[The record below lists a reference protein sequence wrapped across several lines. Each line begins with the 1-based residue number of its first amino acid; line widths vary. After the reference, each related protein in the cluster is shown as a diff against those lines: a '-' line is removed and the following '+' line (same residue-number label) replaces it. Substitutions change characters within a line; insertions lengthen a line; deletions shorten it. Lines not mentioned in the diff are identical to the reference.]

1 MIFKLDTKSRLPMY
15 EQLENLISK
24 YILLGVLEADEKLP
38 SVRTMAKLL
47 GINPNT
53 VAKSYKSLES
63 KGIIYTI
70 SGKGVYVSEGDAA
83 AVHLKKENIAR
94 FRSAVKSAK
103 TAKVEKDVLIQIIE
117 NEYEGGNKD
126 D

>member
-24 YILLGVLEADEKLP
+24 YVLLGVLEADEKLP

-83 AVHLKKENIAR
+83 ARHMEKENIAR
-94 FRSAVKSAK
+94 FKNAVKSAK
-103 TAKVEKDVLIQIIE
+103 TANVEKDVLIRIIE
-117 NEYEGGNKD
+117 NEYEGGNND